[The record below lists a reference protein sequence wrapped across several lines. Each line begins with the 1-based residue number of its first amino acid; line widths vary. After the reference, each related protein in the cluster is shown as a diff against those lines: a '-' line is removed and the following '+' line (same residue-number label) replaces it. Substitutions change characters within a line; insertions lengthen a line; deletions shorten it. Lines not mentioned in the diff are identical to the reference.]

1 MNGKQLASPFKEH
14 PDLLNIDAEYA
25 VNLKILLESSPFK
38 GFVKSKA
45 SVINSGR
52 RIDCS
57 SDIDSISSPSPTNSS
72 KENIPVPHY
81 ESILISKSAPAI
93 DLKAIPRE
101 ISIQDS
107 IFDQDRA
114 RVYHTNFFAVKKD
127 LHDVVD
133 VSKTLPVS
141 NQVSRSK
148 SLGKRNLS
156 ARIQS
161 LVENFESNDHHHY
174 DSSVSTSFE
183 LERSSEKRLNKS
195 GSPDNLFPDPKA
207 TAEAC
212 FVCNKVIYPLDR
224 FSTGSRVYH
233 KFCLKCNV
241 CDRTLSPANC
251 EYAKDELFCRSH
263 FPEKAHGL

>member
-25 VNLKILLESSPFK
+25 VNLKILLESGPFK

-52 RIDCS
+52 KIDCS
-57 SDIDSISSPSPTNSS
+57 SDIDSISSPSPMNSS

-81 ESILISKSAPAI
+81 ESILIDKSAPAI
-93 DLKAIPRE
+93 DLKAIPKE
-101 ISIQDS
+101 ISILDS
-107 IFDQDRA
+107 TFDHHNAISFEQDRA
-114 RVYHTNFFAVKKD
+114 RVYHTNFFEVKKG

-161 LVENFESNDHHHY
+161 LLENFESTDHHHY

-183 LERSSEKRLNKS
+183 SQRSSEKRLNKS
-195 GSPDNLFPDPKA
+195 GSPDNLFPDPK
-207 TAEAC
+207 
-212 FVCNKVIYPLDR
+212 V
-224 FSTGSRVYH
+224 
-233 KFCLKCNV
+233 
-241 CDRTLSPANC
+241 
-251 EYAKDELFCRSH
+251 
-263 FPEKAHGL
+263 